1 MGAASAT
8 ILTRG
13 AASSTGM
20 RRPGTSSRQG
30 SGAGRWSAALAVAVG
45 LQAAMILGLSL
56 RVPDATPP
64 EPPVTLIELMP
75 PEPPPPPPAP
85 QPDPQPAAEGPAE
98 AAAEAAPAPE
108 PARAPTPA
116 PRPPVAARPTPRP
129 PPDVPTRPAAPEAAL
144 SVPDLPLIGG
154 ARLTGALRAGGGG
167 SGEGAGGGG
176 PGGGGGGGSCDMIG
190 RLERALRDDAE
201 LRRAVAATLTAR
213 NAAGQAV
220 LVWDGDWLQS
230 PGQAGKG
237 LAGIRQA
244 VAVEVGFAPRAC
256 KDEQVRGL
264 AVVSLDGTANGPKVA
279 LGAGTWRWR
288 DLLGID

>member
-1 MGAASAT
+1 
-8 ILTRG
+8 
-13 AASSTGM
+13 M

-45 LQAAMILGLSL
+45 LQAAMILGLSM
-56 RVPDATPP
+56 RTPDAPPP

-85 QPDPQPAAEGPAE
+85 APAPEPDAEPAADVQAVESSD
-98 AAAEAAPAPE
+98 AAPAPE
-108 PARAPTPA
+108 PARAPSPA
-116 PRPPVAARPTPRP
+116 PRPPVAARKTPRP
-129 PPDVPTRPAAPEAAL
+129 PPEVPTRPAEP

-167 SGEGAGGGG
+167 SGEDAGGGG
-176 PGGGGGGGSCDMIG
+176 PGGDGAGGSCDMIG

-230 PGQAGKG
+230 PGQSGKG

-264 AVVSLDGTANGPKVA
+264 AVVALDGTANGPKVA
-279 LGAGTWRWR
+279 LGTGTWRWR